1 MLCGLQVAAIK
12 QQQANKAAKVAHSS
26 QSLCAVDESP
36 HCYILL
42 CMQVA
47 TKRSSK
53 QMKQRGK
60 AAFRCSL

>member
-53 QMKQRGK
+53 QMK
-60 AAFRCSL
+60 